1 MNELHLV
8 HNIPGRLRLR
18 VPPGVDIAGLAQAL
32 AAEPGVTSCTWSART
47 RSLLVL
53 YQPESLTP
61 TTIADF
67 VVRHTGLDFATD
79 QEAPRTALPTQPD
92 AGGLVPLAVTEGFQ
106 ELDHRVLRATRGLVG
121 LGGVI
126 PLALAAWALREI
138 VRGRTA
144 PLVWSSALWY
154 AHGLF
159 RDYNQPVAR
168 D

>member
-18 VPPGVDIAGLAQAL
+18 VPAGVDIAALAQAI
-32 AAEPGVTSCTWSART
+32 AAEPGVTSCTWSGRT

-53 YQPESLTP
+53 YAPDSLTP
-61 TTIADF
+61 TAIADF
-67 VVRHTGLDFATD
+67 VARHTGLGLD
-79 QEAPRTALPTQPD
+79 QGAPQAALSERPE
-92 AGGLVPLAVTEGFQ
+92 AGGLLPLVVTESVQ
-106 ELDHRVLRATRGLVG
+106 ALDQRVLRATRGLAG
-121 LGGVI
+121 LGGII

-138 VRGRTA
+138 VLGRVA
-144 PLVWSSALWY
+144 PLAWSSALWY

-159 RDYNQPVAR
+159 RDYNVPGAR